1 MVIRGGKMRHSN
13 DDEYTNLDYLKD
25 VNDRI
30 YEQLSYAE
38 AKHAVLIGFIGAAIF
53 ALIGI
58 IIDIGTNSLN
68 LLWLQIWIG
77 VIVGLLI
84 LPLGVSLSSFSPNT
98 KKKDTGKGN
107 NLYFYGDISKYK
119 SVELYLDEIINC
131 SDIERHLASQ
141 NMQVSLI
148 ITKKHSKF
156 ILALNLC
163 FASFFPLHY
172 IGTVIL
178 MIKHQRQNS
187 DKKCSPD

>member
-1 MVIRGGKMRHSN
+1 MRHSN
-13 DDEYTNLDYLKD
+13 DEYTSLNYLKD
-25 VNDRI
+25 INNRI

-58 IIDIGTNSLN
+58 IIDIGASSLN

-84 LPLGVSLSSFSPNT
+84 LPLGVSFSSFYPNLN
-98 KKKDTGKGN
+98 KKGTDKSN

-119 SVELYLDEIINC
+119 SVQLYLDEIANC
-131 SDIERHLASQ
+131 SNIEHQLASQ
-141 NMQVSLI
+141 NIQVSSI
-148 ITKKHSKF
+148 ITKKHFKF

-163 FASFFPLHY
+163 LASVFPLHY
-172 IGTVIL
+172 IGTIFL
-178 MIKHQRQNS
+178 MKKQQQKNRDIKYNS
-187 DKKCSPD
+187 D

>member
-68 LLWLQIWIG
+68 LLWLQI
-77 VIVGLLI
+77 L
-84 LPLGVSLSSFSPNT
+84 FRT
-98 KKKDTGKGN
+98 
-107 NLYFYGDISKYK
+107 
-119 SVELYLDEIINC
+119 
-131 SDIERHLASQ
+131 
-141 NMQVSLI
+141 
-148 ITKKHSKF
+148 
-156 ILALNLC
+156 
-163 FASFFPLHY
+163 
-172 IGTVIL
+172 
-178 MIKHQRQNS
+178 
-187 DKKCSPD
+187 

>member
-1 MVIRGGKMRHSN
+1 MRHSN

-84 LPLGVSLSSFSPNT
+84 LPLGVSLSSFYPNT
-98 KKKDTGKGN
+98 KKKDIGKGN

-163 FASFFPLHY
+163 LASFFPLHY
-172 IGTVIL
+172 IGTIIL
-178 MIKHQRQNS
+178 MIKHKQKNQI
-187 DKKCSPD
+187 